1 MNCAAPIG
9 TARPGRI
16 AWGVIALV
24 VLVLPGCGRLF
35 KASCAR
41 PDDYSGAIQNAPL
54 KVPAGLDAPD
64 TRIALPIPPLAEPER
79 PRTATD
85 PCLDAPPKYIEAKE
99 PTPAA

>member
-1 MNCAAPIG
+1 MSSAALIG
-9 TARPGRI
+9 AARPGRI
-16 AWGVIALV
+16 AWTVIALAM
-24 VLVLPGCGRLF
+24 LVLPGCGRLF

-41 PDDYSGAIQNAPL
+41 PDDYARAVQNAPL

-64 TRIALPIPPLAEPER
+64 TRTALPIPPLAEPER

-85 PCLDAPPKYIEAKE
+85 PCLDAPPKYIEAKQ